1 MKFLDLKGLQDLWS
15 KVLKTRTEV
24 EASNENGALITIA
37 ATESTVT
44 GSDGLGKK
52 FTISLGGLDNVASA
66 AELEAGLEAL
76 YGGEIPASDAVTMS
90 DLDDRIGDLN
100 LVLLSLLKNKP
111 LPKVDMLQLML

>member
-52 FTISLGGLDNVASA
+52 
-66 AELEAGLEAL
+66 
-76 YGGEIPASDAVTMS
+76 
-90 DLDDRIGDLN
+90 
-100 LVLLSLLKNKP
+100 
-111 LPKVDMLQLML
+111 